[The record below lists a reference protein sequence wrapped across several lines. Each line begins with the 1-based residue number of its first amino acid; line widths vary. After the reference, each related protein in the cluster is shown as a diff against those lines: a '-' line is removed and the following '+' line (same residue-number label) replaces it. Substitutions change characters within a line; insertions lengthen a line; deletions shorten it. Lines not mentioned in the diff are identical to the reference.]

1 MPPAGTPAVAV
12 VGAGWSGL
20 AAAVA
25 LAEAG
30 LRVTVFESAPQAG
43 GRARTTELETP
54 FGRIALDNGQHLIVG
69 AYRRTLALV
78 ERLGAA
84 PRLHRHPMHLA
95 SSSGLSLRAAPL
107 PAPLHLGWGLLRAR
121 GLAWRERAALV
132 RLMGGLRRAGWTA
145 PEAETVES
153 MLGRFRQP
161 ARLVERLWAPLCV
174 GALNTLP
181 TEACARTFAAVLR
194 DTLGAAADASDFVAP
209 DAPLGALLP
218 EPALDR
224 LRRLGAS
231 VRLRATVR
239 ELRASPSGWR
249 VGGDD
254 EAYAALLLA
263 LPPWSASRLLGP
275 LGLDVD
281 PLQAF
286 EPEPIATAWTMW
298 PAGDAPR
305 LPRWLMLDEDPAR
318 RHFGQWSF
326 DRGVIGAARVAGVV
340 VSAASRIADEAPE
353 AVARGIADQLQQA
366 VGGPRAAAVRVVT
379 ERRATFRCTP
389 ARPRLACD
397 HYAGRA
403 SGLWLAGDWLWPD
416 YPATL
421 ESAVRSGQQAAS
433 GIVASLGGRD
443 GPRPAS
449 VAGLQG
455 QAASSA

>member
-1 MPPAGTPAVAV
+1 M

-20 AAAVA
+20 AAALT

-30 LRVTVFESAPQAG
+30 LRVTLFESAPQAG
-43 GRARTTELETP
+43 GRARTTELGTP

-69 AYRRTLALV
+69 AYRQALALV

-121 GLAWRERAALV
+121 GLAWRERAALI
-132 RLMGGLRRAGWTA
+132 RLMGGLRGAGWTA
-145 PEAETVES
+145 LEGETVEA
-153 MLGRFRQP
+153 MLARYRQP
-161 ARLVERLWAPLCV
+161 ARLVERLWTPLCV

-181 TEACARTFAAVLR
+181 AHACARAFAAVLR
-194 DTLGAAADASDFVAP
+194 DTLGAEADACDFVAP
-209 DAPLGALLP
+209 EAPLGALLP

-224 LRRLGAS
+224 LRRLGAA
-231 VRLRATVR
+231 VRLRTTVR

-249 VGGDD
+249 IGGDD
-254 EAYAALLLA
+254 EEGHAALLLA

-275 LGLDVD
+275 LGLDVA

-286 EPEPIATAWTMW
+286 EPEPIATAWALW
-298 PAGDAPR
+298 PADDAPS

-340 VSAASRIADEAPE
+340 VSAASRIADVAPE
-353 AVARGIADQLQQA
+353 DVARGIADQLQQA
-366 VGGPRAAAVRVVT
+366 FGAPRAAAVRVVT

-389 ARPRLACD
+389 GRPRLTCD

-421 ESAVRSGQQAAS
+421 ESAVRSGQQAARR
-433 GIVASLGGRD
+433 IVASLGGRD
-443 GPRPAS
+443 GPLPAS
-449 VAGLQG
+449 APRAQG

>member
-1 MPPAGTPAVAV
+1 M

-30 LRVTVFESAPQAG
+30 LRVTLFESAPQAG

-54 FGRIALDNGQHLIVG
+54 FGRLALDNGQHLIVG
-69 AYRRTLALV
+69 AYRRTLALA
-78 ERLGAA
+78 ERLGTA

-95 SSSGLSLRAAPL
+95 SSSGLSLRAARL

-121 GLAWRERAALV
+121 GLAWRERAALL
-132 RLMGGLRRAGWTA
+132 RLMGGLRGAGWTTL
-145 PEAETVES
+145 EAETVEA
-153 MLGRFRQP
+153 MLARYRQP
-161 ARLVERLWAPLCV
+161 ARLVERLWAPLCL

-181 TEACARTFAAVLR
+181 THACARTFAAVLR
-194 DTLGAAADASDFVAP
+194 DTLGAEADACDFIAP

-224 LRRLGAS
+224 LSRLGAA
-231 VRLRATVR
+231 VRLRTTIR

-249 VGGDD
+249 VGGDG
-254 EAYAALLLA
+254 EAHGALLLA
-263 LPPWSASRLLGP
+263 LPPWSAARLLAP
-275 LGLDVD
+275 LGLDVA
-281 PLQAF
+281 PLRAF
-286 EPEPIATAWTMW
+286 EPEPIATAWALW
-298 PAGDAPR
+298 PAGGAPR
-305 LPRWLMLDEDPAR
+305 LPRWLMLDEEPAR

-326 DRGVIGAARVAGVV
+326 DRGVIGSARVAGVV
-340 VSAASRIADEAPE
+340 VSAASRIADEASE
-353 AVARGIADQLQQA
+353 AVAEGIADQLQQA
-366 VGGPRAAAVRVVT
+366 FGGPRAAAVRVVT

-389 ARPRLACD
+389 ARPRLTCD

-403 SGLWLAGDWLWPD
+403 PGLWLAGDWLWPD

-421 ESAVRSGQQAAS
+421 EAAVRSGEQAACAIVA
-433 GIVASLGGRD
+433 IVASLGRRD
-443 GPRPAS
+443 GARPAIGPR
-449 VAGLQG
+449 AQG